1 MIENLQNELYQLEK
15 KQAKRAKLCANIRQ
29 ELEGEEGSKTFVRLL
44 ERQNMRIQT
53 IFELHT
59 DDNE

>member
-1 MIENLQNELYQLEK
+1 MIENLQNELYQLENK
-15 KQAKRAKLCANIRQ
+15 KAKCAKLCANIRQ
-29 ELEGEEGSKTFVRLL
+29 ELEGEEGSKTFFRVR
-44 ERQNMRIQT
+44 ERQNMQIQT